1 MYSKLNCLATLKVYF
16 SLNELTNQS
25 QQLSLEMKS
34 FNSINFHDIA
44 IKDIFFFRNLKCLYC
59 FEFLAYFSFKD
70 IL

>member
-25 QQLSLEMKS
+25 QQRSLEMKS

-44 IKDIFFFRNLKCLYC
+44 IKDIFFFQKSKMFVL
-59 FEFLAYFSFKD
+59 F
-70 IL
+70 